1 VLCELASD
9 LSRISMLRGPYDFSV
24 ADHGY
29 KRGAWARCGSR
40 RTQQGLTLVEV
51 VASLGI
57 LAGVFAGLAMVA
69 DSYSQDTKATIAAT
83 QLRTFGEAS
92 RAYVKD
98 NYSAVQL
105 VAGPTI
111 PAMIDASTL
120 IASGHLTAEFSSRNA
135 YAQTMCTL
143 VLEPTANK
151 LQALVVSEGGTPID
165 DLTLGVISAIV
176 GGSGGAVYSTAPAAI
191 RGAMGGWEL
200 TTSAFD
206 DLANNVSRRCDGTA
220 GNVRIAPGTPAMA
233 LWFENG
239 DTSSAFLARDAVPGR
254 PELNELNTP
263 LVLNSV
269 VTLDDACTRPGS
281 IARDST
287 GAVMNCRLGQWKAAG
302 GGSEFWKDP
311 VSTFASLP
319 PCDAGSVGH
328 TRVVEV
334 PSVGGGPRAYSCIG
348 GSWAA
353 LSFNDSGNLVVPSKI
368 IGSGGQ
374 GTYGSITVQGDKNS
388 YAGVNF
394 RNAGGDA
401 AGTLMMHSSYGG
413 FFRADDTN
421 WRWYVDEAGNSWQ
434 PGTPNVA
441 DVYIRSIGRHAS
453 VIFGGAFSTNIYVGC
468 YIGNPRAGGACG
480 CPSGTGAYP
489 SGQFSVYAGSDSNAY
504 LCQ

>member
-1 VLCELASD
+1 MGRQSAHAVGSLA
-9 LSRISMLRGPYDFSV
+9 RGR
-24 ADHGY
+24 
-29 KRGAWARCGSR
+29 RGTSPIQR
-40 RTQQGLTLVEV
+40 GLTLVEV
-51 VASLGI
+51 VASLAILSGA
-57 LAGVFAGLAMVA
+57 LAGLSMIGDV
-69 DSYSQDTKATIAAT
+69 YSQDTKATIAAN
-83 QLRTFGEAS
+83 QVRTFGEAS
-92 RAYVKD
+92 RAYLKD

-105 VAGPTI
+105 VAGPTS

-120 IASGHLTAEFSSRNA
+120 IASGHLAAGFSSVNA
-135 YAQTMCTL
+135 YGQVMCAL

-151 LQALVVSEGGTPID
+151 LQALVISEGGTPID
-165 DLTLGVISAIV
+165 DITLGVISAIV
-176 GGSGGAVYSTAPAAI
+176 GGSGGAVYSTAPAAV

-200 TTSAFD
+200 SASSFD
-206 DLANNVSRRCDGTA
+206 DLTNNVTRRCDGTA
-220 GNVRIAPGTPAMA
+220 GNVRIVPGTPAMA

-239 DTSSAFLARDAVPGR
+239 DTSSAFLAREAVPGR

-269 VTLDDACTRPGS
+269 VVPDDACTRLGS
-281 IARDST
+281 IARDAT

-311 VSTFASLP
+311 VSTFATLP

-334 PSVGGGPRAYSCIG
+334 PSVGSGPRAYSCIG

-353 LSFNDSGNLVVPSKI
+353 LSLNDSGNLLVPSKI

-394 RNAGGDA
+394 RNSGGDS

-421 WRWYVDEAGNSWQ
+421 WRWYVDDAGNSWQ
-434 PGTPNVA
+434 PGTANVA
-441 DVYIRSIGRHAS
+441 DAYVRSIGRHVS
-453 VIFGGAFSTNIYVGC
+453 QIFGGAFSTNIYVGC

-480 CPSGTGAYP
+480 CPGGFGAHP
-489 SGQFSVYAGSDSNAY
+489 TGQFSVYAGSDSNAY
-504 LCQ
+504 VCQQ